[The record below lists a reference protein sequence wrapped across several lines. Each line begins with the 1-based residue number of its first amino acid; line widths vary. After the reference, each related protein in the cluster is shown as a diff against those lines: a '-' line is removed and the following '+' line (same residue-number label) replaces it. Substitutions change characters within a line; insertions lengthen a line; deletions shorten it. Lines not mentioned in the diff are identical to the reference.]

1 MRHAALLATAL
12 LSLAA
17 CAPDSARGPLA
28 PASDPSAAKGSVLG
42 SPKFADQFTSCG
54 FSTGGSTVSCDYKI
68 TGGGNTQSADVI
80 LEAHA
85 LFDGQCQNHG
95 GQIVEVKDF
104 SVDVSTTQAGVQF
117 ENGQITS
124 TISTSLPTSAP
135 SPRTVCPNG
144 NWTVQNWSYA
154 FTGDFELRA
163 DIHSGGSTLT
173 IYSEYRL

>member
-1 MRHAALLATAL
+1 MRHAALLAAAL
-12 LSLAA
+12 LALAA
-17 CAPDSARGPLA
+17 CSPDRARDPLA
-28 PASDPSAAKGSVLG
+28 PPSEPSAAKGSVLG
-42 SPKFADQFTSCG
+42 SPKFADQFTSCAP
-54 FSTGGSTVSCDYKI
+54 STDGSSVSCSYKI
-68 TGGGNTQSADVI
+68 TGGGNTESADVI

-85 LFDGQCQNHG
+85 LFDGQCQNRG

-104 SVDVSTTQAGVQF
+104 AVDVSTTQAGVQF

-135 SPRTVCPNG
+135 SARAVCPNG
-144 NWTVQNWSYA
+144 NWTVLGSYT
-154 FTGDFELRA
+154 FTGDYELRA